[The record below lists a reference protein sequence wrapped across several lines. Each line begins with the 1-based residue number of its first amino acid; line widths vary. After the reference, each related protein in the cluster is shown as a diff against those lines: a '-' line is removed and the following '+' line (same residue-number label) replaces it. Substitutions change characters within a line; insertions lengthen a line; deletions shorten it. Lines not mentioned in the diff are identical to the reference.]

1 ITINVHPLPV
11 VTFDT
16 LGFADSVCLNA
27 GIQTFAGASP
37 AGGIYSGPGVSG
49 VTFDPVAAGLGAHII
64 TYTYSDSNSCSNTS
78 THDVIVVSCGTT
90 SVQQNN
96 NDNANLIIY
105 PNPNSGTITVSFKNR
120 LDVIHIYNTIGE
132 LVYQTRSDNVKET
145 IDISALN
152 SGVYTLEVQG
162 NYVKIIKQ

>member
-1 ITINVHPLPV
+1 
-11 VTFDT
+11 
-16 LGFADSVCLNA
+16 
-27 GIQTFAGASP
+27 
-37 AGGIYSGPGVSG
+37 
-49 VTFDPVAAGLGAHII
+49 
-64 TYTYSDSNSCSNTS
+64 YTYSDSNSCSNTS